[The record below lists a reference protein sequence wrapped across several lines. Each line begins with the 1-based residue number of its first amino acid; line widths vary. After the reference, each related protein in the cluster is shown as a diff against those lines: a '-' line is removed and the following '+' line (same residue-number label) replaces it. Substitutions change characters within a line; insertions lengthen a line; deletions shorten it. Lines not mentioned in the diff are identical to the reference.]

1 MMFCFSIV
9 IFQLGKDTLDE
20 MMMSMGLTRELADM
34 DSVAVSL
41 FVLFCYTH
49 DWTNRKADTEPTY
62 KSDYEMNWLV
72 QLRWA

>member
-1 MMFCFSIV
+1 
-9 IFQLGKDTLDE
+9 

-49 DWTNRKADTEPTY
+49 DWTNRNADTEPAY
-62 KSDYEMNWLV
+62 KIFNNKMT
-72 QLRWA
+72 